1 MVTLITFIK
10 DLILSVAILYATYG
24 LMFFVVR
31 CALRL
36 VRSMRFREGACN
48 VEGSGVPPNTRQPS
62 LTEIKVYVRQ
72 ASDALFV
79 HERRVFCARSEM
91 REIAARTLE
100 TIDQTRALI
109 AHADAIAAGMRR
121 GSRARG

>member
-10 DLILSVAILYATYG
+10 DLILSVAILYAAYG
-24 LMFFVVR
+24 LMCFVVR
-31 CALRL
+31 CVLRL
-36 VRSMRFREGACN
+36 VRSMRFGEAASN
-48 VEGSGVPPNTRQPS
+48 VEGSGVPPNMRQPS
-62 LTEIKVYVRQ
+62 LIEIKVYVRQ
-72 ASDALFV
+72 ASDALFAP
-79 HERRVFCARSEM
+79 ERRLFCARSEM